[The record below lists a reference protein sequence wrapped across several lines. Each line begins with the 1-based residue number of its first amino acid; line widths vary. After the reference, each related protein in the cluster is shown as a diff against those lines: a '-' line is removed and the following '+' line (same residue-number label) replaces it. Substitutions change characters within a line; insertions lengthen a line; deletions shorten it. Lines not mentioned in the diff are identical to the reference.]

1 MMDRARRVA
10 APARMEDCDAVSE
23 MRHREPRGENSVPG
37 VRGAAAVDFIGRG
50 LHGAGAARERSG
62 SAALAHL

>member
-23 MRHREPRGENSVPG
+23 MRHREPRGVKFCAG
-37 VRGAAAVDFIGRG
+37 RAGRG
-50 LHGAGAARERSG
+50 CG
-62 SAALAHL
+62 